1 MNRQQMEY
9 RQKVIA
15 NRNKAPVK
23 HKSHKPA
30 PLECVQL
37 GLGVESLFKA
47 GSGRPLFGVG
57 RGLPLH

>member
-37 GLGVESLFKA
+37 GLGVESLFKT
-47 GSGRPLFGVG
+47 GSGRPLFGAG